1 MSVIEVDF
9 RRGRRDDPV
18 EIARAAVDLAQ
29 VVVDRSS
36 WLENQWEWERQ
47 RSTRL
52 QRELLN
58 ERARSFP
65 YSDQDVAESLRRVY
79 RGEPLAA
86 SKIAVGLFAHPPT
99 HSARVRL
106 GLALSRLA
114 SAGAV
119 VQHRPADD
127 SHGRITC
134 RWEPADA

>member
-36 WLENQWEWERQ
+36 WLENQWEWERK

-58 ERARSFP
+58 ERDRSFP
-65 YSDQDVAESLRRVY
+65 YSDQDVVASLRRVY
-79 RGEPLAA
+79 HGEPLAA
-86 SKIAVGLFAHPPT
+86 SEIAAGLSARPPT
-99 HSARVRL
+99 HSVCVRV

-114 SAGAV
+114 TAGAV
-119 VQHRPADD
+119 VQHRPDD
-127 SHGRITC
+127 PQGRITC
-134 RWEPADA
+134 RWEPAHA